1 MAKTSNLDDLDR
13 HIIAALARDGRAPYR
28 EIARKLDVSEGTIR
42 NRVGRLTREKLIRI
56 TAVGDMMALGVE
68 VVATVN
74 IRVNPG
80 HVEKVA
86 EMLAE
91 YPKVRFV
98 ATSFGSAD
106 IIIQILNKD
115 IQGLHQFVNHELP
128 RLSPEVT
135 GTETFQLSRVLKSAW
150 TWDDWLDL

>member
-1 MAKTSNLDDLDR
+1 MAKTSNLDELDR

-28 EIARKLDVSEGTIR
+28 EIARELGVSEGTVR
-42 NRVGRLTREKLIRI
+42 NRVGRLTKEKLIRI
-56 TAVGDMMALGVE
+56 TAVGDMMALGVD

-74 IRVNPG
+74 IRVKPG

-91 YPKVRFV
+91 YSNVRFV
-98 ATSFGSAD
+98 ATSFGSVD
-106 IIIQILNKD
+106 IIIQVLNKN
-115 IQGLHQFVNHELP
+115 IQSLHDFVNQELP
-128 RLSPEVT
+128 RLSPEIT

-150 TWDDWLDL
+150 TWDDWFDL

>member
-28 EIARKLDVSEGTIR
+28 EIARELGVSEGTIR
-42 NRVGRLTREKLIRI
+42 NRVGRLTEEKLIRI

-74 IRVNPG
+74 IQVNPG

-86 EMLAE
+86 ETLAE
-91 YPKVRFV
+91 YPHVRFV
-98 ATSFGSAD
+98 ATSFGSVD
-106 IIIQILNKD
+106 IIIQVLNKN
-115 IQGLHQFVNHELP
+115 IQSLHDFVNQELP
-128 RLSPEVT
+128 RLSPEIT

-150 TWDDWLDL
+150 TWDDWFDL

>member
-13 HIIAALARDGRAPYR
+13 HIIAALARNGRAPYR
-28 EIARKLDVSEGTIR
+28 EIARELGVSEGTIR
-42 NRVGRLTREKLIRI
+42 NRVGRLTKEKLIRI
-56 TAVGDMMALGVE
+56 TAVGDMMALGVD

-86 EMLAE
+86 EMLVE
-91 YPKVRFV
+91 YPNVRFV
-98 ATSFGSAD
+98 ATSFGSVD
-106 IIIQILNKD
+106 IIIQVLNKD
-115 IQGLHQFVNHELP
+115 IQSLHDFVNQELP
-128 RLSPEVT
+128 RLSSEIT

-150 TWDDWLDL
+150 TWDDWFDL